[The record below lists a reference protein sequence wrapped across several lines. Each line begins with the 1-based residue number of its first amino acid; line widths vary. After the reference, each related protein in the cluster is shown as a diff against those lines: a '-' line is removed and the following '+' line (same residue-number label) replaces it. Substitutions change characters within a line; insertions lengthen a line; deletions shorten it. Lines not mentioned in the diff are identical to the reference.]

1 MSGFNKDW
9 LALREPVDMRA
20 RGKSLVEQ
28 LSQHLGGIERPNILD
43 IGCGTGSTWRSLA
56 HRFPADS
63 KWQLLDYDPL
73 LLAEAE
79 RRIGDQQDVSFRQ
92 FDLNEIDTLPLTE
105 VSVVTASALFDLCS
119 GEFCDHFAKTLAVSK
134 TGLYAALNYDGV
146 MEWSVAHPLDEQV
159 AKDFN
164 QHQHFDKGF
173 GPALGPDATA
183 HLKQGFERL
192 GYAVSVA
199 TSPWVMGPDDGDLQA
214 AFLEGLEQPLSE
226 IGTLTDGQIRDWLD
240 FRLAKIEEAGS
251 SCVVG
256 HSDILALPRH

>member
-20 RGKSLVEQ
+20 RAKPLVEQ

-56 HRFPADS
+56 HRFPGHS

-119 GEFCDHFAKTLAVSK
+119 ADFCDHFAKTLAVSQ

-159 AKDFN
+159 AHDFN

-173 GPALGPDATA
+173 GPALGPHATA

-226 IGTLTDGQIRDWLD
+226 IGTLTDVQIRHWLD
-240 FRLAKIEEAGS
+240 FRLAKIAEAGS

>member
-20 RGKSLVEQ
+20 RAKPLVEQ

-56 HRFPADS
+56 HRFPAHA

-79 RRIGDQQDVSFRQ
+79 RRIGDQQDVYFRQ
-92 FDLNEIDTLPLTE
+92 FDLNKIDTLPLTE

-119 GEFCDHFAKTLAVSK
+119 ADFCDHFAETLAVSK

-159 AKDFN
+159 AHDFN

-173 GPALGPDATA
+173 GPALGPHATA

-226 IGTLTDGQIRDWLD
+226 IGTLTDVQIRDWLD
-240 FRLAKIEEAGS
+240 FRLAKIPETGS

-256 HSDILALPRH
+256 HSDILALPLH